1 VADEDLELR
10 ISADDDAS
18 KVLEDI
24 AEQAEDLEDRD
35 VELEVDVDDRKAVRS
50 LDDLEGTAK
59 DIAGQDWIVDF
70 KADVDQA
77 KRDAAQLEQQLRQTG
92 EAGDTAGDK
101 VAGVGGSQRVNA
113 IRDLTGP
120 LGEVSTQVGDFGD
133 SFIAAGET
141 IGQQMGLSEQA
152 IGRLASVLGVGGIA
166 FGAVL
171 SFWQMFKK
179 QAEDA
184 RKKAQEVQEALA
196 AGEFTKAAQ
205 DIQDQYGGLIDQA
218 NGYGISLQQVI
229 DFLTGTTD
237 SLGRYSTKIAAAG
250 DPQARVNAL
259 MEEFGDLTA
268 NQALGLQGLLG
279 QLDEARSTYDAAGD
293 SIQKAQRRQFELT
306 KAVGGTTSAYLEQ
319 ARVAVPE
326 VRAEILKYV
335 AAQEGIPPQ
344 KITKILSELDP
355 TDVDEV
361 EKELD
366 RITKPRTVPIT
377 LNGVTIGVPTGPGTR
392 TAPSS
397 VTNVLVNMPRGSRW
411 SSGTVR
417 EANRWARR
425 NGGRMLRP

>member
-1 VADEDLELR
+1 MADEDLELR